1 MHLPRKSLKR
11 QGDTNTLRFGF
22 IRAKSAGIRTAN
34 VKRCRISNHRRP
46 TKNAEL
52 RRALE
57 AADPATL
64 LLALVQLT
72 GERHWL
78 EAAKPFIRGPM
89 NYQEFMP
96 EPLRAS
102 IRDRLSD
109 ALAERTRTGGAVPRR
124 TDDALLREMM
134 AVATGEPVPD
144 DYIAMMREDLTDDSL
159 PSRSLK
165 WRLPLDA
172 AALQSAD
179 VVIIGAGM
187 SGLYAA
193 IQLREAGIPFVIIEK
208 NDAVG
213 GTWYENIYP
222 GCGVDTPNHFYSY
235 AFEPNHDWSHFFAK
249 RDELWN
255 YFERVADKY
264 DLRKHIRL
272 GTEVLDARY
281 DEDAANWRITA
292 QGADGTQLELT
303 ARVLVSA
310 VGVLNR
316 PKLPDI
322 PGLQSFA
329 GPAFHTAQWDR
340 NFDWCGKRVAMIGTG
355 ASGHQAGPS
364 IAPDVAR
371 LMIFQRS
378 PHWVVPNPNYHEGV
392 SAGKKWAL
400 ANIPFYLRWYR
411 FQLFW
416 GFADGLHAALQV
428 DPDWPHPKR
437 SLNALNEK
445 HRLFMERHIRNE
457 LSDRPDLLEKVIP
470 DYPAYGKRI
479 LIDNHW
485 FRMLKRPN
493 VDLVTDPIDA
503 IVPEGVRTRDG
514 RVWLADAMVFA
525 TGFKVSKMLHPMTI
539 RGRDSRELHDIWG
552 ADDAKAYLGLTVPG
566 FPNFFMLTGPN
577 TGLAHGGN
585 QIFMTECSVRHM
597 MLALRELLER
607 EHRSIECKREVYES
621 YNRDVDAMHARMV
634 WTHKGMTNWYRN
646 PQGRVFAIT
655 PWRLVEYWK
664 MTSTFNP
671 EEYHIR

>member
-1 MHLPRKSLKR
+1 
-11 QGDTNTLRFGF
+11 LRFF
-22 IRAKSAGIRTAN
+22 SIQAMSVVETRD
-34 VKRCRISNHRRP
+34 
-46 TKNAEL
+46 TKM
-52 RRALE
+52 LE
-57 AADPATL
+57 ANPESTVENVDRRHKLEDADPATL

-96 EPLRAS
+96 EPLRAQVRERMS
-102 IRDRLSD
+102 EVLADIALSGK
-109 ALAERTRTGGAVPRR
+109 APPRPA
-124 TDDALLREMM
+124 DDALLREMM
-134 AVATGEPVPD
+134 AVATGEAVPD

-159 PSRSLK
+159 PARSLK
-165 WRLPLDA
+165 WRARPDT
-172 AALQSAD
+172 AALQGAE
-179 VVIIGAGM
+179 VLIIGAGM
-187 SGLYAA
+187 SGLYAG
-193 IQLREAGIPFVIIEK
+193 IQLRQAGIPFVILEK

-249 RDELWN
+249 RDELWK

-272 GTEVLDARY
+272 GTEVRDARY
-281 DEDAANWRITA
+281 DEKDALWRVTA
-292 QGADGTQLELT
+292 QSADGAEHQLA

-322 PGLQSFA
+322 EGLASFA

-340 NFDWCGKRVAMIGTG
+340 NFDWRGKRVAMIGTG
-355 ASGHQAGPS
+355 ASGHQVGPS
-364 IAPDVAR
+364 IAPDVER

-392 SAGKKWAL
+392 SEGKKWAL

-416 GFADGLHAALQV
+416 GFADGLHTALQV
-428 DPDWPHPKR
+428 DADWPHPKR
-437 SLNALNEK
+437 SLNAVNEK
-445 HRLFMERHIRNE
+445 HRRFMERHMRSE
-457 LSDRPDLLEKVIP
+457 LADRPDLLEKVVP

-479 LIDNHW
+479 LIDNNW
-485 FRMLKRPN
+485 FKMLKRPN
-493 VDLVTDPIDA
+493 VDLVTDAIER
-503 IVPEGVRTRDG
+503 IVPEGIRTRDG
-514 RVWLADAMVFA
+514 KIWQADALVFA
-525 TGFKVSKMLHPMTI
+525 TGFKVSKMLHPMAI
-539 RGRDSRELHDIWG
+539 VGKDGRELHEFWG
-552 ADDAKAYLGLTVPG
+552 DDDASAYLGLTVPG

-585 QIFMTECSVRHM
+585 QIFMTECGVRHM
-597 MLALRELLER
+597 MLALRELLEGG
-607 EHRSIECKREVYES
+607 HRSIECKREVYEN
-621 YNRDVDAMHARMV
+621 YNRKVDAMHARMV

-646 PQGRVFAIT
+646 RHGRVFAIT

-664 MTSTFNP
+664 MTSRFDR
-671 EEYHIR
+671 EEYELR

>member
-1 MHLPRKSLKR
+1 MPDIGRDTT
-11 QGDTNTLRFGF
+11 GDSAALR
-22 IRAKSAGIRTAN
+22 S
-34 VKRCRISNHRRP
+34 
-46 TKNAEL
+46 
-52 RRALE
+52 ALE

-89 NYQEFMP
+89 SYQEFMP
-96 EPLRAS
+96 EPLRAA
-102 IRDRLSD
+102 IRDRLSEV
-109 ALAERTRTGGAVPRR
+109 LAEIARGGKVSRGNI
-124 TDDALLREMM
+124 DDALLREMM

-144 DYIAMMREDLTDDSL
+144 DYIAMMREDLTDDTL
-159 PSRSLK
+159 ASRGLK
-165 WRLPLDA
+165 WRMPLSPR
-172 AALQSAD
+172 ALQGIE

-187 SGLYAA
+187 SGLYAG
-193 IQLREAGIPFVIIEK
+193 IQLQQAGIPFVILEK

-264 DLRKHIRL
+264 DLRKYIRL
-272 GTEVLDARY
+272 GTEVLEASY
-281 DEDAANWRITA
+281 DEANASWRITA
-292 QGADGTQLELT
+292 LDAGGTRHTLA

-316 PKLPDI
+316 PKMPDI
-322 PGLQSFA
+322 KGLETFA
-329 GPAFHTAQWDR
+329 GPAFHTAQWDK
-340 NFDWCGKRVAMIGTG
+340 NFDWRGKRVAMIGTG
-355 ASGHQAGPS
+355 ASGHQVGPAL
-364 IAPDVAR
+364 APDVEL

-392 SAGKKWAL
+392 SDGKKWAL

-416 GFADGLHAALQV
+416 GFADGLHEALRV

-437 SLNALNEK
+437 SLNAVNEK
-445 HRLFMERHIRNE
+445 HRRFMERHIRSE
-457 LSDRPDLLEKVIP
+457 LAGRPDLLEKVIP

-485 FRMLKRPN
+485 YRMLRRPN
-493 VDLVTDPIDA
+493 VDLVTDPIEA
-503 IVPEGVRTRDG
+503 IVPQGIRTSDG
-514 RVWLADAMVFA
+514 KLWQADALVLA
-525 TGFKVSKMLHPMTI
+525 TGFKVSTMLGPMKITG
-539 RGRDSRELHDIWG
+539 RGGRELHDVWG

-585 QIFMTECSVRHM
+585 QIFMTECGVRHM
-597 MLALRELLER
+597 MLALRELLESGQ
-607 EHRSIECKREVYES
+607 RSIECRQDVYEN
-621 YNRDVDAMHARMV
+621 YNREVDAMHASMV

-646 PQGRVFAIT
+646 RHGRVFAIT

-664 MTSTFNP
+664 MTSNFDP
-671 EEYHIR
+671 AQYEMR

>member
-1 MHLPRKSLKR
+1 MHFLRKFR
-11 QGDTNTLRFGF
+11 GPQANTNALRFRLSKAKLAQTISRTREMPDSGVETSSDAVGL
-22 IRAKSAGIRTAN
+22 RA
-34 VKRCRISNHRRP
+34 
-46 TKNAEL
+46 
-52 RRALE
+52 ALE

-96 EPLRAS
+96 EPLRAAV
-102 IRDRLSD
+102 RDRLSEV
-109 ALAERTRTGGAVPRR
+109 LADIARTGNTPPRQI
-124 TDDALLREMM
+124 DDALLREMM
-134 AVATGEPVPD
+134 AVATGEAVPD

-159 PSRSLK
+159 ASRSLQ
-165 WRLPLDA
+165 WRKALGADA
-172 AALQSAD
+172 LWGLE

-187 SGLYAA
+187 SGLYAG
-193 IQLREAGIPFVIIEK
+193 IQLQQAGIPFVILEK

-235 AFEPNHDWSHFFAK
+235 AFEPNHEWSHFFAK

-255 YFERVADKY
+255 YFEKVADKY

-272 GTEVLDARY
+272 GTEVVEAHY
-281 DEDAANWRITA
+281 DEADAVWRITA
-292 QGADGTQLELT
+292 QGRDGTEQLT

-316 PKLPDI
+316 PKLPEI
-322 PGLQSFA
+322 AGLNSFA

-340 NFDWCGKRVAMIGTG
+340 DFDWRGKRVAMIGTG
-355 ASGHQAGPS
+355 ASGHQVGPTV
-364 IAPDVAR
+364 APDVAG
-371 LMIFQRS
+371 LTIFQRS
-378 PHWVVPNPNYHEGV
+378 PHWVVPNPNYQEGV
-392 SAGKKWAL
+392 SEGKKWAL

-416 GFADGLHAALQV
+416 GFADGLHDALKV
-428 DPDWPHPKR
+428 DPDWPDPQR

-445 HRLFMERHIRNE
+445 HRRFMEKHMRSE
-457 LSDRPDLLEKVIP
+457 LAERPDLLEKVIP

-485 FRMLKRPN
+485 FRMLRRSKGA
-493 VDLVTDPIDA
+493 LASDPIEA
-503 IVPEGVRTRDG
+503 IVPEGVKTRDG
-514 RVWLADAMVFA
+514 KVWPADALVFA
-525 TGFKVSKMLHPMTI
+525 TGFKVSKMLHPMKI
-539 RGRDSRELHDIWG
+539 FGRDGRELHEVWG
-552 ADDAKAYLGLTVPG
+552 ADDAEAYLGLSVPG

-577 TGLAHGGN
+577 TTLAHGGN
-585 QIFMTECSVRHM
+585 QIFMTECAVRHM
-597 MLALRELLER
+597 MLGLRELVEGG
-607 EHRSIECKREVYES
+607 HRSIESRREVYENH
-621 YNRDVDAMHARMV
+621 NRTIDAMHARMV

-646 PQGRVFAIT
+646 PNGRVFAIT

-664 MTSTFNP
+664 MTARFDAD
-671 EEYHIR
+671 EYETR

>member
-1 MHLPRKSLKR
+1 
-11 QGDTNTLRFGF
+11 LRFLPPQGKVGATN
-22 IRAKSAGIRTAN
+22 IAGIKMLDSGLET
-34 VKRCRISNHRRP
+34 S
-46 TKNAEL
+46 TDNAET
-52 RRALE
+52 RRALA

-89 NYQEFMP
+89 SYQEFMP
-96 EPLRAS
+96 EELRAS
-102 IRDRLSD
+102 IRARMCEV
-109 ALAERTRTGGAVPRR
+109 LAEIARMGEIPHRQI
-124 TDDALLREMM
+124 DDALLREMM
-134 AVATGEPVPD
+134 AVATGEAVSD
-144 DYIAMMREDLTDDSL
+144 DYIAMMREDLTSDSL
-159 PSRSLK
+159 QSRCLE
-165 WRLPLDA
+165 WRRRP
-172 AALQSAD
+172 SAD
-179 VVIIGAGM
+179 TLNSVEVVIIGAGM

-193 IQLREAGIPFVIIEK
+193 IQLQQAGIPFVILEK

-255 YFERVADKY
+255 YFEGVADKY

-272 GTEVLDARY
+272 GTEVVDARY
-281 DEDAANWRITA
+281 DEASARWQITA
-292 QGADGTQLELT
+292 QSAGSTQQKLS

-322 PGLQSFA
+322 PGLVSFA
-329 GPAFHTAQWDR
+329 GPAFHTAQWDQ
-340 NFDWCGKRVAMIGTG
+340 NFDWRGKRVAMIGTG
-355 ASGHQAGPS
+355 ASGHQVGPS

-392 SAGKKWAL
+392 SEGKKWAL
-400 ANIPFYLRWYR
+400 AKIPFYLRWYR

-416 GFADGLHAALQV
+416 GFADGLHEALKV
-428 DPDWPHPKR
+428 DPDWPQPKR

-445 HRLFMERHIRNE
+445 HRRFMEKHMRSE
-457 LSDRPDLLEKVIP
+457 LADRPDLLAKVVP

-485 FRMLKRPN
+485 FRMLKREN
-493 VDLVTDPIDA
+493 VDLVTDPIDC
-503 IVPEGVRTRDG
+503 IVPEGIKTRDG
-514 RVWLADAMVFA
+514 KVWQADALVFA

-539 RGRDSRELHDIWG
+539 VGRHSRELHDIWG
-552 ADDAKAYLGLTVPG
+552 PDDARAYLGLTVPG

-585 QIFMTECSVRHM
+585 QIFMTECGVRHM
-597 MLALRELLER
+597 MLALRELLEGG
-607 EHRSIECKREVYES
+607 HRSIECKPEIYEN
-621 YNRDVDAMHARMV
+621 YNRKVDAMHARMV

-646 PQGRVFAIT
+646 PNGRVFAIT

-664 MTSTFNP
+664 MTSRF
-671 EEYHIR
+671 ERGEYEFG

>member
-1 MHLPRKSLKR
+1 
-11 QGDTNTLRFGF
+11 LRFSPPQGKVGATN
-22 IRAKSAGIRTAN
+22 IAGIKMLDSGLET
-34 VKRCRISNHRRP
+34 S
-46 TKNAEL
+46 TDNAET
-52 RRALE
+52 RRALA

-89 NYQEFMP
+89 SYQEFMP
-96 EPLRAS
+96 EELRAS
-102 IRDRLSD
+102 IRARMCEV
-109 ALAERTRTGGAVPRR
+109 LAEIARMGEIPHRQI
-124 TDDALLREMM
+124 DDALLREMM
-134 AVATGEPVPD
+134 AVATGEAVSD
-144 DYIAMMREDLTDDSL
+144 DYIAMMREDLTSDSL
-159 PSRSLK
+159 QSRCLEWRRRPSPDTLNSVE
-165 WRLPLDA
+165 
-172 AALQSAD
+172 

-193 IQLREAGIPFVIIEK
+193 IQLQQAGIPFVILEK

-255 YFERVADKY
+255 YFEGVADKY

-272 GTEVLDARY
+272 GTEVVDGRY
-281 DEDAANWRITA
+281 DEATASWRITA
-292 QGADGTQLELT
+292 QGADGAEHRLS

-322 PGLQSFA
+322 PGLASFA
-329 GPAFHTAQWDR
+329 GPAFHTAQWDQ
-340 NFDWCGKRVAMIGTG
+340 NFDWRGKRVAMIGTG
-355 ASGHQAGPS
+355 ASGHQVGPS

-392 SAGKKWAL
+392 SEGKKWAL

-416 GFADGLHAALQV
+416 GFADGLHEALRV
-428 DPDWPHPKR
+428 DPEWPQPKR

-445 HRLFMERHIRNE
+445 HRRFMERHMRSE
-457 LSDRPDLLEKVIP
+457 LADRPDLLEKVIP

-485 FRMLKRPN
+485 FRMLKRQN

-514 RVWLADAMVFA
+514 KVWQADALVFA

-539 RGRDSRELHDIWG
+539 VGRHSRELHDIWG
-552 ADDAKAYLGLTVPG
+552 PDDAKAYLGLTVPG

-585 QIFMTECSVRHM
+585 QIFMTECGVRHM
-597 MLALRELLER
+597 MLALRELLEGG
-607 EHRSIECKREVYES
+607 HRSIECKPEIYEN
-621 YNRDVDAMHARMV
+621 YNRKVDAMHARMV

-646 PQGRVFAIT
+646 PNGRVFAIT

-664 MTSTFNP
+664 MTSGF
-671 EEYHIR
+671 ERGEYEFG

>member
-1 MHLPRKSLKR
+1 MPDS
-11 QGDTNTLRFGF
+11 GVETSSDAVGLR
-22 IRAKSAGIRTAN
+22 A
-34 VKRCRISNHRRP
+34 
-46 TKNAEL
+46 
-52 RRALE
+52 ALE

-96 EPLRAS
+96 EPLRAAV
-102 IRDRLSD
+102 RDRLSEV
-109 ALAERTRTGGAVPRR
+109 LADIARTGNTPPRQA
-124 TDDALLREMM
+124 DDALLREMM
-134 AVATGEPVPD
+134 AVATGEAVPD

-159 PSRSLK
+159 ASRSLQ
-165 WRLPLDA
+165 WRKALGADA
-172 AALQSAD
+172 LWGLE

-187 SGLYAA
+187 SGLYAG
-193 IQLREAGIPFVIIEK
+193 IQLQQAGIPFVILEK

-249 RDELWN
+249 RDELWH
-255 YFERVADKY
+255 YFEGVADKY

-272 GTEVLDARY
+272 RTEVVDARY
-281 DEDAANWRITA
+281 DEAGAVWRITA
-292 QGADGTQLELT
+292 QDADGAEHRLT

-316 PKLPDI
+316 PKLPEI
-322 PGLQSFA
+322 AGLNSFA

-340 NFDWCGKRVAMIGTG
+340 DFDWRGKRVAMIGTG
-355 ASGHQAGPS
+355 ASGHQVGPT
-364 IAPDVAR
+364 IAPDVAG

-392 SAGKKWAL
+392 NEGKKWAL

-416 GFADGLHAALQV
+416 GFADGLHAALTV
-428 DPDWPHPKR
+428 DPDWPDPKR

-445 HRLFMERHIRNE
+445 HRRFMEKHMRSE
-457 LSDRPDLLEKVIP
+457 LAERPDLLEKVIP

-485 FRMLKRPN
+485 FRMLRRSN
-493 VDLVTDPIDA
+493 VDLVTDPIEA
-503 IVPEGVRTRDG
+503 IVPEGVKTRDG
-514 RVWLADAMVFA
+514 KVWPADALVFA
-525 TGFKVSKMLHPMTI
+525 TGFKVSKMLHPMKI
-539 RGRDSRELHDIWG
+539 FGRDGRELHEVWG
-552 ADDAKAYLGLTVPG
+552 ADDAKAYLGLSVPG

-577 TGLAHGGN
+577 TTLAHGGN
-585 QIFMTECSVRHM
+585 QIFMTECAVRHM
-597 MLALRELLER
+597 MLGLREMVEGG
-607 EHRSIECKREVYES
+607 HRSIECRREVYENH
-621 YNRDVDAMHARMV
+621 NREIDAMHARMV

-646 PQGRVFAIT
+646 PNGRVFAIT

-664 MTSTFNP
+664 MTARFDAD
-671 EEYHIR
+671 EYEIR

>member
-1 MHLPRKSLKR
+1 MLDS
-11 QGDTNTLRFGF
+11 
-22 IRAKSAGIRTAN
+22 
-34 VKRCRISNHRRP
+34 RP
-46 TKNAEL
+46 ETSGRDAEL
-52 RRALE
+52 RRALA

-102 IRDRLSD
+102 IRAR
-109 ALAERTRTGGAVPRR
+109 LAEVLAETAPTATTPHRPA
-124 TDDALLREMM
+124 DDALLREMM

-144 DYIAMMREDLTDDSL
+144 EYIAMMREDLTDDTL

-165 WRLPLDA
+165 WRLPADR
-172 AALQSAD
+172 SARHKTE
-179 VVIIGAGM
+179 VIIVGAGM
-187 SGLYAA
+187 SGLYAG
-193 IQLREAGIPFVIIEK
+193 IQLQQAGIPFVILEK

-213 GTWYENIYP
+213 GTWYENTYP

-272 GTEVLDARY
+272 GIEVLDAGY
-281 DEDAANWRITA
+281 DEANATWRVTA
-292 QGADGTQLELT
+292 QTADGTQHTLS

-322 PGLQSFA
+322 AGLNSFA

-340 NFDWCGKRVAMIGTG
+340 NFDWRGKRVAMIGTG
-355 ASGHQAGPS
+355 ASGHQVGPT

-371 LMIFQRS
+371 LTILQRS
-378 PHWVVPNPNYHEGV
+378 PHWVVPNPNYHAGV
-392 SAGKKWAL
+392 SEGKKWAL

-416 GFADGLHAALQV
+416 GFADGLHAALKV
-428 DPDWPHPKR
+428 DPEWPHPKR

-445 HRLFMERHIRNE
+445 HRIFMERHMRSE
-457 LSDRPDLLEKVIP
+457 LGDRPDLLEKVLP

-479 LIDNHW
+479 LIDNNW
-485 FRMLKRPN
+485 FKMLKRPN
-493 VDLVTDPIDA
+493 VDLVTDPIET
-503 IVPEGVRTRDG
+503 IVPEGVRTKDG
-514 RVWLADAMVFA
+514 KLWPADALVFA
-525 TGFKVSKMLHPMTI
+525 TGFKASKMLQPMTVTGKG
-539 RGRDSRELHDIWG
+539 GRKLSEVWG
-552 ADDAKAYLGLTVPG
+552 PDDAKAYLGLTVPG

-577 TGLAHGGN
+577 IVLAHGGN

-597 MLALRELLER
+597 MLALREMLEGG
-607 EHRSIECKREVYES
+607 HRSIECRPDVYEAYNREV
-621 YNRDVDAMHARMV
+621 DALHARMV

-664 MTSTFNP
+664 MTSRFDSA
-671 EEYHIR
+671 EYEMG

>member
-1 MHLPRKSLKR
+1 MLDSGLEAS
-11 QGDTNTLRFGF
+11 DDN
-22 IRAKSAGIRTAN
+22 ADM
-34 VKRCRISNHRRP
+34 RRG
-46 TKNAEL
+46 
-52 RRALE
+52 LE

-78 EAAKPFIRGPM
+78 GLAKPFIRGPM
-89 NYQEFMP
+89 SYQEFMP
-96 EPLRAS
+96 QELRAQV
-102 IRDRLSD
+102 RDRMREV
-109 ALAERTRTGGAVPRR
+109 LAEIGRTGETPRR
-124 TDDALLREMM
+124 QLDDALLREMM
-134 AVATGEPVPD
+134 AVATGEVVSD
-144 DYIAMMREDLTDDSL
+144 EYIAMMREDLTADSL
-159 PSRSLK
+159 QSRSLE
-165 WRLPLDA
+165 WRKRPGTDA
-172 AALQSAD
+172 LNGTEI
-179 VVIIGAGM
+179 VIIGAGM

-193 IQLREAGIPFVIIEK
+193 IQLQQAGIPFVILEK
-208 NDAVG
+208 NEAVG

-272 GTEVLDARY
+272 GTEVVDARY
-281 DEDAANWRITA
+281 DEAGASWRITA
-292 QGADGTQLELT
+292 QSTDGMAHTLS
-303 ARVLVSA
+303 ARILVSA

-322 PGLQSFA
+322 LGLTSFA

-340 NFDWCGKRVAMIGTG
+340 TFDWRGKRVAMIGTG
-355 ASGHQAGPS
+355 ASGHQVGPS
-364 IAPDVAR
+364 IAPDVER

-378 PHWVVPNPNYHEGV
+378 PHWIVPNPNYHKGV
-392 SAGKKWAL
+392 SEGKKWAL

-416 GFADGLHAALQV
+416 GFADGLHEALKV
-428 DPDWPHPKR
+428 DPEWPQPKR

-445 HRLFMERHIRNE
+445 HRRFMEKHMRSE
-457 LSDRPDLLEKVIP
+457 LADRPDLLEKVVP

-485 FRMLKRPN
+485 FRMLKREN
-493 VDLVTDPIDA
+493 IDLVTDAIDS
-503 IVPEGVRTRDG
+503 IVPEGIKTKDG
-514 RVWLADAMVFA
+514 KIWQADALVFA
-525 TGFKVSKMLHPMTI
+525 TGFKVSKMLHPMKI
-539 RGRDSRELHDIWG
+539 VGRHSRELHDIWG
-552 ADDAKAYLGLTVPG
+552 PDDARAYLGLTVPG

-585 QIFMTECSVRHM
+585 QIFMTECGVRHM
-597 MLALRELLER
+597 MLALRELLEGG
-607 EHRSIECKREVYES
+607 HRTIECKPGIYEN
-621 YNRDVDAMHARMV
+621 YNREVDAMHARMV

-646 PQGRVFAIT
+646 PNGRVFAIT

-664 MTSTFNP
+664 MTSGF
-671 EEYHIR
+671 EKGEYEFA

>member
-1 MHLPRKSLKR
+1 MPE
-11 QGDTNTLRFGF
+11 TET
-22 IRAKSAGIRTAN
+22 SAEGGQ
-34 VKRCRISNHRRP
+34 
-46 TKNAEL
+46 L
-52 RRALE
+52 QRALA

-72 GERHWL
+72 GEQRWL
-78 EAAKPFIRGPM
+78 DAAKPFIRGPM

-96 EPLRAS
+96 EQLRAQV
-102 IRDRLSD
+102 RDRLCQV
-109 ALAERTRTGGAVPRR
+109 LAERARRGQNPLRR

-134 AVATGEPVPD
+134 AVAAGEPVPD
-144 DYIAMMREDLTDDSL
+144 DYIAMMREDLAADSL
-159 PSRSLK
+159 QARSLK
-165 WRLPLDA
+165 WRKPPQP
-172 AALQSAD
+172 AALGDAE
-179 VVIIGAGM
+179 VVVIGAGM
-187 SGLYAA
+187 SGLYAG
-193 IQLREAGIPFVIIEK
+193 IQLREAGIPFVMIEK
-208 NDAVG
+208 NAAVG

-255 YFERVADKY
+255 YFEAVADKY
-264 DLRKHIRL
+264 DLRKHIRFA
-272 GTEVLDARY
+272 TEVVDAGY
-281 DEDAANWRITA
+281 DEANAIWHITA
-292 QGADGTQLELT
+292 QSADGNQHRLT

-322 PGLQSFA
+322 PGLNSFA

-340 NFDWCGKRVAMIGTG
+340 SFDWRGKRVAMIGTG
-355 ASGHQAGPS
+355 ASGHQVGPS

-371 LMIFQRS
+371 LTIFQRS

-416 GFADGLHAALQV
+416 AFADGLHAALQV
-428 DPDWPHPKR
+428 DPDWPNPRR

-445 HRLFMERHIRNE
+445 HRLFMEKHMRGE
-457 LSDRPDLLEKVIP
+457 LSDRPELLAKVVP

-485 FRMLKRPN
+485 FRMLKRQN
-493 VDLVTDPIDA
+493 VDLVTDPIES
-503 IVPEGVRTRDG
+503 IVPEGVRTKDG
-514 RVWLADAMVFA
+514 HLWQADALVFA
-525 TGFKVSKMLHPMTI
+525 TGFKVSKMLHPMKI
-539 RGRDSRELHDIWG
+539 VGRDGCELHEVWG

-566 FPNFFMLTGPN
+566 FPNFFILTGPN

-585 QIFMTECSVRHM
+585 QIFMTECGVRHM
-597 MLALRELLER
+597 MLALREMLEGG
-607 EHRSIECKREVYES
+607 HRSIECRPEVYER
-621 YNRDVDAMHARMV
+621 YNRDVDALHARMV

-664 MTSTFNP
+664 MTAAFHAGDY
-671 EEYHIR
+671 EMR

>member
-1 MHLPRKSLKR
+1 
-11 QGDTNTLRFGF
+11 LRFSPPQGKVGATN
-22 IRAKSAGIRTAN
+22 IAGIKMLDSGLET
-34 VKRCRISNHRRP
+34 S
-46 TKNAEL
+46 TDNAET
-52 RRALE
+52 RRALA

-89 NYQEFMP
+89 SYQEFMP
-96 EPLRAS
+96 EELRAS
-102 IRDRLSD
+102 IRAHMREV
-109 ALAERTRTGGAVPRR
+109 LAEIARKGEIPYRQI
-124 TDDALLREMM
+124 DDALLREMM
-134 AVATGEPVPD
+134 AVATGEAVSD
-144 DYIAMMREDLTDDSL
+144 DYIAMMREDLTSDSL
-159 PSRSLK
+159 QSRSLE
-165 WRLPLDA
+165 WRRRPSPDTLNGTE
-172 AALQSAD
+172 

-193 IQLREAGIPFVIIEK
+193 IQLQQAGIPFVILEK

-255 YFERVADKY
+255 YFEGVADKY

-272 GTEVLDARY
+272 GTEVVDARY
-281 DEDAANWRITA
+281 EEPSATWRITA
-292 QGADGTQLELT
+292 QGADGAEHRLS

-322 PGLQSFA
+322 PGLASFA
-329 GPAFHTAQWDR
+329 GPAFHTAQWDQE
-340 NFDWCGKRVAMIGTG
+340 FDWRGKRVAMIGTG
-355 ASGHQAGPS
+355 ASGHQVGPS
-364 IAPDVAR
+364 IAPDVER

-392 SAGKKWAL
+392 SEGKKWAL

-416 GFADGLHAALQV
+416 GFADGLHEALRV
-428 DPDWPHPKR
+428 DPDWPQPKR

-445 HRLFMERHIRNE
+445 HRRFMEKHMRSE
-457 LSDRPDLLEKVIP
+457 LADRPDLLAKVVP

-485 FRMLKRPN
+485 FRMLKREN
-493 VDLVTDPIDA
+493 VDLVTDPIDC
-503 IVPEGVRTRDG
+503 IVPEGIKTKDG
-514 RVWLADAMVFA
+514 KVWQADALVFA

-539 RGRDSRELHDIWG
+539 VGRHSRELHDIWG
-552 ADDAKAYLGLTVPG
+552 PDDAKAYLGLTVPG

-585 QIFMTECSVRHM
+585 QIFMTECGVRHM
-597 MLALRELLER
+597 MLALRELLEGG
-607 EHRSIECKREVYES
+607 HRSIECKPEIYEN
-621 YNRDVDAMHARMV
+621 YNRKVDAMHARMV

-646 PQGRVFAIT
+646 PNGRVFAIT

-664 MTSTFNP
+664 MTSRFDAG
-671 EEYHIR
+671 EYEMR

>member
-1 MHLPRKSLKR
+1 MPDSEP
-11 QGDTNTLRFGF
+11 QPSGED
-22 IRAKSAGIRTAN
+22 
-34 VKRCRISNHRRP
+34 
-46 TKNAEL
+46 AEL
-52 RRALE
+52 QRALE

-102 IRDRLSD
+102 VRDGLREV
-109 ALAERTRTGGAVPRR
+109 LAETERTGTTPHRPA
-124 TDDALLREMM
+124 DDALLREMM
-134 AVATGEPVPD
+134 AVAAGEAVSD
-144 DYIAMMREDLTDDSL
+144 DYIAMMREDLTDDTL
-159 PSRSLK
+159 QSRSLK
-165 WRLPLDA
+165 WRLPPDP
-172 AALQSAD
+172 SARHKTE
-179 VVIIGAGM
+179 VIIVGAGM
-187 SGLYAA
+187 SGLYAG
-193 IQLREAGIPFVIIEK
+193 IQLQQAGIPFIILEK

-213 GTWYENIYP
+213 GTWYENTYP

-272 GTEVLDARY
+272 GIEVLDARY
-281 DEDAANWRITA
+281 DEATATWRVTA
-292 QGADGTQLELT
+292 QSADSTQHTLS

-322 PGLQSFA
+322 SGLKSFA

-340 NFDWCGKRVAMIGTG
+340 NFDWRGKRVAMIGTG
-355 ASGHQAGPS
+355 ASGHQVGPT

-371 LMIFQRS
+371 LTIFQRS
-378 PHWVVPNPNYHEGV
+378 PHWVVPNPNYHADV
-392 SAGKKWAL
+392 SEGKKWAL

-416 GFADGLHAALQV
+416 GFADGLHAALKV

-445 HRLFMERHIRNE
+445 HRLFMEKHMRSE
-457 LSDRPDLLEKVIP
+457 LSDHPDLLEKVIP

-485 FRMLKRPN
+485 FKMLKRPN
-493 VDLVTDPIDA
+493 VDLVTDPIEA
-503 IVPEGVRTRDG
+503 IVPEGVRTKDG
-514 RVWLADAMVFA
+514 KLWPADALVFA
-525 TGFKVSKMLHPMTI
+525 TGFKVSKMLQPMTVTGKDA
-539 RGRDSRELHDIWG
+539 RNLSEVWG
-552 ADDAKAYLGLTVPG
+552 PDDAKAYLGLTVPG

-577 TGLAHGGN
+577 IVLAHGGN
-585 QIFMTECSVRHM
+585 QIFMTECGVRHM
-597 MLALRELLER
+597 MLALREMLEGG
-607 EHRSIECKREVYES
+607 HRSIECRAEVYEA
-621 YNRDVDAMHARMV
+621 YNREVDALHARMV
-634 WTHKGMTNWYRN
+634 WSHKGMTNWYRN
-646 PQGRVFAIT
+646 SHGRVFAIT

-664 MTSTFNP
+664 MTSTFDAA
-671 EEYHIR
+671 EYEIR

>member
-1 MHLPRKSLKR
+1 M
-11 QGDTNTLRFGF
+11 
-22 IRAKSAGIRTAN
+22 
-34 VKRCRISNHRRP
+34 
-46 TKNAEL
+46 

-222 GCGVDTPNHFYSY
+222 GCRVDTPNHFYSY

-355 ASGHQAGPS
+355 ASGHQVGPS

-539 RGRDSRELHDIWG
+539 RGRDGRELHDWG
-552 ADDAKAYLGLTVPG
+552 ADDAKAYLG
-566 FPNFFMLTGPN
+566 
-577 TGLAHGGN
+577 H
-585 QIFMTECSVRHM
+585 
-597 MLALRELLER
+597 
-607 EHRSIECKREVYES
+607 HRSRLSQLLHADRTEYRTCAWRQPDLHD
-621 YNRDVDAMHARMV
+621 RMQRAAHDAGVAR
-634 WTHKGMTNWYRN
+634 TAGARASFD
-646 PQGRVFAIT
+646 RVQA
-655 PWRLVEYWK
+655 
-664 MTSTFNP
+664 
-671 EEYHIR
+671 

>member
-1 MHLPRKSLKR
+1 
-11 QGDTNTLRFGF
+11 LRFGGS
-22 IRAKSAGIRTAN
+22 RAKSGPSRPADAKMLDTKSETSGGNAG
-34 VKRCRISNHRRP
+34 
-46 TKNAEL
+46 L
-52 RRALE
+52 RAALE

-72 GERHWL
+72 GEKHWL
-78 EAAKPFIRGPM
+78 ETGKPFIRGPM

-96 EPLRAS
+96 EPLRAAV
-102 IRDRLSD
+102 RDRL
-109 ALAERTRTGGAVPRR
+109 AEVLAEISRSGNTPPRQI
-124 TDDALLREMM
+124 DDALLREMM
-134 AVATGEPVPD
+134 AVATGEAVPD

-159 PSRSLK
+159 ASRSLQWSK
-165 WRLPLDA
+165 APGPDA
-172 AALQSAD
+172 LEGLE

-187 SGLYAA
+187 SGLYAG
-193 IQLREAGIPFVIIEK
+193 IQLQQAGIPFVILEK
-208 NDAVG
+208 NEAVG

-255 YFERVADKY
+255 YFEGVADKY
-264 DLRKHIRL
+264 GLRKHIRL
-272 GTEVLDARY
+272 GTEVVDARY
-281 DEDAANWRITA
+281 DEANAVWRITA
-292 QGADGTQLELT
+292 QDADGAQHRLT

-322 PGLQSFA
+322 AGLNSFA

-340 NFDWCGKRVAMIGTG
+340 DFDWRGKRVAMIGTG
-355 ASGHQAGPS
+355 ASGHQVGPT
-364 IAPDVAR
+364 IAPDVER

-392 SAGKKWAL
+392 SDGKKWAL

-416 GFADGLHAALQV
+416 GFADGLHDALKV
-428 DPDWPHPKR
+428 DPDWPDPNR

-445 HRLFMERHIRNE
+445 HRRFMEKHMRSE
-457 LSDRPDLLEKVIP
+457 LADRPDLLKKAIP

-485 FRMLKRPN
+485 FRMLRRHN
-493 VDLVTDPIDA
+493 VDLVTDPIDC
-503 IVPEGVRTRDG
+503 IVPDGVKTTDG
-514 RVWLADAMVFA
+514 RVWPADALVFA
-525 TGFKVSKMLHPMTI
+525 TGFKVSKMLHPMAI
-539 RGRDSRELHDIWG
+539 VGRDGRELHEVWG
-552 ADDAKAYLGLTVPG
+552 PDDAKAYLGLTVPG

-577 TGLAHGGN
+577 TTLAHGGN
-585 QIFMTECSVRHM
+585 QIFMTECAVRHM
-597 MLALRELLER
+597 MQALRELVEGG
-607 EHRSIECKREVYES
+607 HRSIECRREVYDNH
-621 YNRDVDAMHARMV
+621 NREIDALHARMV

-646 PQGRVFAIT
+646 INGRVFAIT

-664 MTSTFNP
+664 MTARFDAA
-671 EEYHIR
+671 EYEIR